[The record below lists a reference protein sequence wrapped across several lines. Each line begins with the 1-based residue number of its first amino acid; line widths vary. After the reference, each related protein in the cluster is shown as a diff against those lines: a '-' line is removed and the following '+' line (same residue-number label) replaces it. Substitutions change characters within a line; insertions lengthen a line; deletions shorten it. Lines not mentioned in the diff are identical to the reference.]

1 MVKLFNRIKHIL
13 KSITKL
19 NVRQKL
25 IFSYILI
32 VAIPISILQINAF
45 QNVKDMTEKEY
56 INNIA
61 FEVEKLK
68 SDIVKNVEQYV
79 KATQFIL
86 NNQDF
91 IDFVSIYQERSP
103 EEIFS
108 FKVNVLDEIEYL
120 QYVNFNINRIR
131 FFTNNVF
138 LPETWP
144 VLYQLDRIKNQ
155 KYIADFLDNPE
166 KISLWKI
173 NNTDNLGPPLNNDTK
188 VVSYYTKVIDSVGN
202 LVGIIEVNMLT
213 DEFFANELTRSNRNS
228 VMVAITKDGEI
239 VYNYQTF

>member
-155 KYIADFLDNPE
+155 KYIADF
-166 KISLWKI
+166 
-173 NNTDNLGPPLNNDTK
+173 
-188 VVSYYTKVIDSVGN
+188 
-202 LVGIIEVNMLT
+202 
-213 DEFFANELTRSNRNS
+213 
-228 VMVAITKDGEI
+228 
-239 VYNYQTF
+239 